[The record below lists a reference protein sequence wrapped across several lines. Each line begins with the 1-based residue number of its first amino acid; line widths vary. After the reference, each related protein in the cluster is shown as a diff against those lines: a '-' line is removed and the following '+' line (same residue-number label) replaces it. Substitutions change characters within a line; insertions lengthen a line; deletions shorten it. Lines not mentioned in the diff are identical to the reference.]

1 VAGCN
6 AFDRDS
12 ARFTLRAMTLVA
24 WHARH
29 RRSSWQASRRTADG
43 TLPVRRASCVGI
55 ERAPRQ
61 PARWCVFLICKDM
74 AMERLQRTPNGM
86 DSGAHAARGMDAS
99 RRVNAL
105 RCIFAIIA
113 CAAMA
118 GCVPGENASLNVR
131 AANNNPDYVQLVP
144 ITPQVI
150 AAQKAANPPMEIP
163 AALLDYQPQG
173 YQIGPGDTLYITV
186 WNHPELTSPAGNQQQ
201 AAANGRVVQP
211 DGSIFYPFAG
221 KVQAAGKTIEQL
233 RQELAHKLATYLK
246 NPQVDVSVIN
256 YGSQRVSL
264 EGAFTNTG
272 PQPILGVPL
281 TLGEAMG
288 KAVVDDPNA
297 NLSDVTLTR
306 DGQVYH
312 IDVDALQHEGLAKT
326 IYLKGGDRIFVP
338 YNSHQKVFVMGEVNR
353 PLAVRF
359 SSAHISLSEA
369 IGAAGGLNQVTSE
382 GKIYVIRNTTQNG
395 DYKATVYELDAKS
408 VVAFA
413 LGSQFELEPGDA
425 VFAATAPITR
435 WNRFMTQLLPL
446 TSAISSTAAAQ
457 YYIQR

>member
-1 VAGCN
+1 MRRVSIAY
-6 AFDRDS
+6 R
-12 ARFTLRAMTLVA
+12 LQRAQWLLE
-24 WHARH
+24 RH
-29 RRSSWQASRRTADG
+29 
-43 TLPVRRASCVGI
+43 LH
-55 ERAPRQ
+55 
-61 PARWCVFLICKDM
+61 FFICKDM
-74 AMERLQRTPNGM
+74 TMERLQRTPNGM
-86 DSGAHAARGMDAS
+86 DSGMDAS
-99 RRVNAL
+99 RRANAL
-105 RCIFAIIA
+105 RCVFAIIA

-118 GCVPGENASLNVR
+118 GCVPGQNASLNVR
-131 AANNNPDYVQLVP
+131 AANTNPDYVHLVP

-150 AAQKAANPPMEIP
+150 AAQKAATPPADIP
-163 AALLDYQPQG
+163 PALLDYQPKS
-173 YQIGPGDTLYITV
+173 YLIGPGDTLYITV

-201 AAANGRVVQP
+201 AAANGRVVQA

-233 RQELAHKLATYLK
+233 RQELAGKLATYLK

-272 PQPILGVPL
+272 PQPIAGVPL

-288 KAVVDDPNA
+288 KAVVDNPNA

-312 IDVDALQHEGLAKT
+312 LDVDRLEHEGLAKT
-326 IYLKGGDRIFVP
+326 VYLKGGDRIFLP

-359 SSAHISLSEA
+359 SSADITLTEA
-369 IGAAGGLNQVTSE
+369 IGAAGGLNQVTSQ

-395 DYKATVYELDAKS
+395 DYKATVYELDAQS
-408 VVAFA
+408 AVAFA
-413 LGSQFELEPGDA
+413 LGSQFEVKPGDV
-425 VFAATAPITR
+425 VFASAAGITR

-446 TSAISSTAAAQ
+446 TSALSSTAAAQ